1 VQILIAPFP
10 GSRSLAGRLFRNGEF
25 ARRVVHSLARR
36 AISPTVVHA
45 NDHQEGLLA
54 LAIARRLGAGTT
66 MLLRSIATSRDDY
79 FKYRC
84 NEYDVVLAVGPEL
97 QARAREWDAGRPIEL
112 IHDGVAAEDFASP
125 KPKPPRP
132 PSRVLV
138 IGSAQELKGWRDLFA
153 ALLRLERSG
162 VLPQATFDFTG
173 TQPDLDDA
181 DLRRLIA
188 GRCRFLGRVEG
199 FKDLVRGYDLV
210 INSSRME
217 SFGMAAI
224 EVLAAGVALLSSRT
238 GAIAQVQERDEML
251 FAPADPAALAQ
262 ALQRIFTRWSDVD
275 FGVAQAQ
282 ENIRQRFS
290 IDFTAAALDTAFQ
303 RASAARSRRSSG

>member
-1 VQILIAPFP
+1 MV
-10 GSRSLAGRLFRNGEF
+10 
-25 ARRVVHSLARR
+25 
-36 AISPTVVHA
+36 
-45 NDHQEGLLA
+45 
-54 LAIARRLGAGTT
+54 
-66 MLLRSIATSRDDY
+66 LRSIATSRDDY

-84 NEYDVVLAVGPEL
+84 SDYDVVLAVGSEL
-97 QARAREWDAGRPIEL
+97 QARARDWDPGRPIEV
-112 IHDGVAAEDFASP
+112 IHDGLATEDFASP

-153 ALLRLERSG
+153 ALRELEGAG
-162 VLPQATFDFTG
+162 VLPQAMFDFTG
-173 TQPDLDDA
+173 TQPDLDANDR
-181 DLRRLIA
+181 DLRRLVA
-188 GRCRFLGRVEG
+188 ARCRFLGRVEG

-210 INSSRME
+210 VNPSRME

-238 GAIAQVQERDEML
+238 GVIAQVQERDEML

-262 ALQRIFTRWSDVD
+262 ALQRIFTRWSHVD

-282 ENIRQRFS
+282 ENVRQRFS
-290 IDFTAAALDTAFQ
+290 IDFTAVALDTAFQ